1 MFFYKSC
8 FYQEAIKLKQDCLKT
23 IIIST
28 KALRGLKDFQKALDV
43 LEVAEN
49 FPDVNSK
56 ILETNRRQI
65 IEEMKEHMKK

>member
-1 MFFYKSC
+1 M
-8 FYQEAIKLKQDCLKT
+8 
-23 IIIST
+23 
-28 KALRGLKDFQKALDV
+28 KDFQKALDV

-49 FPDVNSK
+49 FPDVNMK